1 MALETANYINDLTIT
16 NPTASDP
23 KSQGDDH
30 IRMLK
35 TVLKECFAGFTGA
48 VIITATETGT
58 AAAHVLNPTTAL
70 LAYTTGL
77 LLLYRPVNAGTGALT
92 VNVSSLGA
100 KPVKT
105 LLGADPTAGDI
116 VASQPLLLMYDG
128 TNFVIIAGSEML
140 LRTGNQTL
148 TGNLTLSG
156 SQTVSGSLDVAG
168 LLTGASMNSK
178 ANKAGE
184 IYTGAHDFSTA
195 MLSVATPV
203 STAHAVNKMYADG
216 LAFSAVLPGQS
227 VSTAGQTIL
236 SDGSTAF
243 WGDAGSVG
251 SDLYLYNNF

>member
-35 TVLKECFAGFTGA
+35 TVLKECFSGFTGA
-48 VIITATETGT
+48 VIITAAETGT
-58 AAAHVLNPTTAL
+58 AAAHVLNPATAL
-70 LAYTTGL
+70 LAYSTGL
-77 LLLYRPVNAGTGALT
+77 LLLYRPANVSAGPFT
-92 VNVSSLGA
+92 VNVSGLGA

-116 VASQPLLLMYDG
+116 VANQPLLLMYDG
-128 TNFVIIAGSEML
+128 TNFVIVAGSETL
-140 LRTGNQTL
+140 LKTGNQTM
-148 TGNLTLSG
+148 TGNLTLNG
-156 SQTVSGSLDVAG
+156 NQAVSGSLDVAG
-168 LLTGASMNSK
+168 PLTGASMNAK

-184 IYTGAHDFSTA
+184 NYAGTHDFSTA
-195 MLSVATPV
+195 VLSVATPV
-203 STAHAVNKMYADG
+203 SAAHAVSKMYADG
-216 LAFSAVLPGQS
+216 LVFSAVLPGQS
-227 VSTAGQTIL
+227 AATNGQVIL

-243 WGDAGSVG
+243 WGEAGSVG

>member
-48 VIITATETGT
+48 VIITAAETGT
-58 AAAHVLNPTTAL
+58 AAAHVLNPATAL

-77 LLLYRPVNAGTGALT
+77 LLLYRPVNVSTGALT
-92 VNVSSLGA
+92 VNVSGLGA

-116 VASQPLLLMYDG
+116 VASQPLLPMYDG
-128 TNFVIIAGSEML
+128 TNFVIIAGSETL

-148 TGNLTLSG
+148 TGNLTLTG
-156 SQTVSGSLDVAG
+156 NQTVSGSLDVGGA
-168 LLTGASMNSK
+168 LTGASMNSK

-184 IYTGAHDFSTA
+184 SYAGAHDFSTA
-195 MLSVATPV
+195 ALSVATPI
-203 STAHAVNKMYADG
+203 SAAHAVSKMYADG
-216 LAFSAVLPGQS
+216 LVFSAVLPGQS
-227 VSTAGQTIL
+227 AATTGQTIL